1 MNKTNINNI
10 ILETSTITEIVL
22 SINAII
28 TIEPI
33 KIKGTLI
40 NNRINIETLISKLL
54 TSLIILFTVEEVPII
69 FKSIEDIFWICE
81 NSASLKDLLYLCDV
95 IEAIYWH
102 MQANIRPNIAKK
114 DSKIEYKIR
123 MPEEKEL

>member
-69 FKSIEDIFWICE
+69 FKSIEDIF
-81 NSASLKDLLYLCDV
+81 
-95 IEAIYWH
+95 
-102 MQANIRPNIAKK
+102 
-114 DSKIEYKIR
+114 
-123 MPEEKEL
+123 